1 MAAKRPVEL
10 ASITKKVHQLHELVD
25 NRNIKIS
32 TVTGSDGMSLDHG
45 TIQNI
50 TKELGEVSDIIVN
63 AEQDAIERS
72 KADLVDQLMKQMGAT
87 SVNDLKQRLL
97 QSNNY

>member
-10 ASITKKVHQLHELVD
+10 SSITKKVHQLHELVD

-45 TIQNI
+45 TIQSI
-50 TKELGEVSDIIVN
+50 TKELGEVSDILVN